1 LNNNFII
8 NTTVSGITVSDL
20 DLAIEWYCKHLG
32 MKLLA
37 RNPYFATMQ
46 VSPGQI
52 IFLRNNQN
60 EKDRKIQIL
69 CTDLCFI
76 VTEIEELYSQL
87 KNNHIR
93 VTDLEV
99 NNEDIN
105 WKWFYFYDPDGNCIN
120 VWTGTSGW
128 TN

>member
-1 LNNNFII
+1 LEDHGNRFWAWEDTNN
-8 NTTVSGITVSDL
+8 
-20 DLAIEWYCKHLG
+20 E
-32 MKLLA
+32 
-37 RNPYFATMQ
+37 MQ
-46 VSPGQI
+46 EV
-52 IFLRNNQN
+52 LNNQN

-69 CTDLCFI
+69 CTDLCF
-76 VTEIEELYSQL
+76 VVAEIEQLYSQL

-128 TN
+128 TD